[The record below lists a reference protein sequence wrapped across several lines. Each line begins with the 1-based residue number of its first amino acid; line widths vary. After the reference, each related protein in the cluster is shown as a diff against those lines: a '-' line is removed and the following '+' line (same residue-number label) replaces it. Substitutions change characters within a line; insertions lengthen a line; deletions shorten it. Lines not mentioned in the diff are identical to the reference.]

1 MGYTEG
7 KKRTESD
14 VFFMAETKQKYPV
27 KSQKYKGVYQ
37 RKNGTWYYRIKRKSE
52 EGTIDYYQASKFQ
65 TEEDAHKARI
75 SRLRD
80 IAYRE
85 GMPVEEE
92 QLRSGS
98 FKTDEYIETQSCG
111 ACEYELK
118 TFHDVF
124 QDFLKDYVESDASK
138 KKYQAMYNAQLY
150 VWADKEI
157 HSFEDTDIDLLLLKL
172 SVKGYKASYIA
183 SIRKLIKKVF
193 YYANLID
200 YTVRGDLCVG
210 IDTKPYK
217 LRLLSLFSGIG
228 APEQALKNLGVPY
241 ELVHFCEIDDKAAK
255 AYCLLHSETE
265 EERKNLEKKRI
276 KDINDLAAGL
286 IDYKWKNEESVWK
299 SFGLEPPKH
308 DCDGSVSDFDIMI
321 FGFPCTDISS
331 AGHQKGLKDEEGDLT
346 RSGLFFKAMRIAY
359 HKRPKLMIAE
369 NVAAL
374 VSKKHRK
381 DFERILEEFEDVGY
395 KYYIHKLNSKHFGL
409 PQNRN
414 RVFMILVRDD
424 LNLKYEFPKGKPLE
438 IRAEDW
444 FEETVDDEYYATPS
458 QLELIKTTKS
468 RKANF
473 NRDCISCITTGWGT
487 TSYTQQTFVVDDKG
501 TRCLSSQELMKF
513 QGFTAEQ
520 GTMLRNNKFSKNQ
533 VGKLVGNSI
542 AVPVMEAILEQ
553 LFDAL

>member
-1 MGYTEG
+1 
-7 KKRTESD
+7 
-14 VFFMAETKQKYPV
+14 MAKSETKYPI
-27 KSQKYKGVYQ
+27 KSQKYTGVYQ
-37 RKNGTWYYRIKRKSE
+37 RKNGTWYYRIKRKSV
-52 EGTIDYYQASKFQ
+52 EGTTDCYRGCKFK

-85 GMPVEEE
+85 GMPIEDE

-98 FKTDEYIETQSCG
+98 FRTDEYIETQSCA
-111 ACEYELK
+111 ACDYESK
-118 TFHDVF
+118 SFHDVF
-124 QDFLKDYVESDASK
+124 QDFLNDYVESDSSK

-157 HSFEDTDIDLLLLKL
+157 HSFEDTDIDLFLLKL
-172 SVKGYKASYIA
+172 SVKGYKATYIA

-193 YYANLID
+193 NYANLID

-228 APEQALKNLGVPY
+228 APEQALKNIGVPY

-255 AYCLLHSETE
+255 AYCLLHSDTE

-276 KDINDLAAGL
+276 RDINSLAAGL
-286 IDYKWKNEESVWK
+286 SDYQWKQEESIWR

-308 DCDGSVSDFDIMI
+308 DYDGSVPDFDIMI

-374 VSKKHRK
+374 VGKRHRK

-395 KYYIHKLNSKHFGL
+395 KYYIQKVNSKHFGL

-414 RVFMILVRDD
+414 RVFMLLVRDD

-444 FEETVDDEYYATPS
+444 FEETVDNEYYATPS
-458 QLELIKTTKS
+458 QLELIKTVKS

-487 TSYTQQTFVVDDKG
+487 PSYTQQTFVVDDKG
-501 TRCLSSQELMKF
+501 TRCLSSQELMRF

-553 LFDAL
+553 LFYAL